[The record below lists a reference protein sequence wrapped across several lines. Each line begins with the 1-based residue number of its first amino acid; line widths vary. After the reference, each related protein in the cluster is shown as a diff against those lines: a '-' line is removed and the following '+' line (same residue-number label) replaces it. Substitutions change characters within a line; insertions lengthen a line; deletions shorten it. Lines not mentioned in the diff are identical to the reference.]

1 MVDKDA
7 PKPGKLKYSQQDLRK
22 ADLKGKGF
30 YMADLRGADLS
41 GANLRESNLIEAD
54 LGEANLQGAD
64 FTGANL
70 DGAFL
75 RDANLRGPNLSSVT
89 NISCVGIESAYIDKE
104 TQFPKSI
111 RIKWR
116 SDRDYVCME
125 IHKREKKAEEKMVGE
140 QKIREGFLATEGKTK
155 IDAMKR
161 IEESSSR
168 KNPNTKKVRKK
179 QKLIEKKSLD
189 QNDLFKEIRDVLET
203 HSS

>member
-1 MVDKDA
+1 
-7 PKPGKLKYSQQDLRK
+7 
-22 ADLKGKGF
+22 
-30 YMADLRGADLS
+30 MADLRGVDLS
-41 GANLRESNLIEAD
+41 GANLSESNLIEAD
-54 LGEANLQGAD
+54 LREANLQGAD
-64 FTGANL
+64 LTGAHL

-75 RDANLRGPNLSSVT
+75 RDANLRGANLSSVT
-89 NISCVGIESAYIDKE
+89 NLSCVDIESAYIDKE

-179 QKLIEKKSLD
+179 QKLKKLDDPYPPSLNTLPSTLD
-189 QNDLFKEIRDVLET
+189 
-203 HSS
+203 